1 MIHTKYQKS
10 DICGWV
16 FKNDVM
22 KYKRR
27 ETIRWLRKKD
37 FQKIRDI

>member
-10 DICGWV
+10 DIFGWV
-16 FKNDVM
+16 FENDVM